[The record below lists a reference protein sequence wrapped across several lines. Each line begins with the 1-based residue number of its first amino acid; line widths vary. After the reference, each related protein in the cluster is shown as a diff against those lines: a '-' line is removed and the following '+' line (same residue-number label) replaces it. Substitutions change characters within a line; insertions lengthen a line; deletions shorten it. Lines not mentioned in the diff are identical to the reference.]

1 MTHLTIPAGTPRVSY
16 TANGSTDTFPV
27 TFPFFDTA
35 DVLVYVDEV
44 LQSSG
49 YTVTGTAA
57 DGGYQDGNVVFT
69 SYPAADAEVVLT
81 RVIAIARTADF
92 AYPSAV
98 LPIADLNTEFDKVY
112 ALLQDLS
119 RAVGRSVRLPD
130 VEDGTTA
137 LLPARATRANGY
149 QGFDANGDPTIK
161 ASVDLSGTSV
171 SAFMNDLLDSA
182 DSTAALAAL
191 NSGRVL
197 WCGTGTGS
205 ANAAVL
211 SPATAITSLETG
223 MLVMWITPASDS
235 SAPLISVNISGLGTT
250 YYVSGDGSGWGANAL
265 PASTLQLALY
275 DGTFLRKVG
284 ASAKPVFYQISLPN
298 SFGLS
303 VAGGALDPRI
313 DFDTGNDFLG
323 FTKSTNRLAWKVGG
337 TLAPLNVGAGALADD
352 TVAMS
357 QAWVKL
363 QSTTISGSPTSVA
376 FDLSTYQTRGFKSFR
391 VYYRNLA
398 PAVAAILY
406 ARFSVDAGATW
417 KSAGGDYGNAWTKWY
432 AGGGFPSVGGS
443 GAGYVQLSGTVNI
456 QAPAGHAFGVSGY
469 LEWDDVST
477 VMIAQHGARYLS
489 ATPTLDRIEG
499 QSNTTFAGPVNA
511 VQIAFVGG
519 GAFANQG
526 SVHLMGLAA

>member
-1 MTHLTIPAGTPRVSY
+1 MLIAWISS
-16 TANGSTDTFPV
+16 ASSLGSP
-27 TFPFFDTA
+27 
-35 DVLVYVDEV
+35 L
-44 LQSSG
+44 
-49 YTVTGTAA
+49 
-57 DGGYQDGNVVFT
+57 
-69 SYPAADAEVVLT
+69 
-81 RVIAIARTADF
+81 
-92 AYPSAV
+92 
-98 LPIADLNTEFDKVY
+98 
-112 ALLQDLS
+112 
-119 RAVGRSVRLPD
+119 VRL
-130 VEDGTTA
+130 
-137 LLPARATRANGY
+137 
-149 QGFDANGDPTIK
+149 
-161 ASVDLSGTSV
+161 
-171 SAFMNDLLDSA
+171 
-182 DSTAALAAL
+182 
-191 NSGRVL
+191 
-197 WCGTGTGS
+197 
-205 ANAAVL
+205 
-211 SPATAITSLETG
+211 
-223 MLVMWITPASDS
+223 
-235 SAPLISVNISGLGTT
+235 NISGLGPVVYRDQT
-250 YYVSGDGSGWGANAL
+250 GSGFAANSIA
-265 PASTLQLALY
+265 ASSFQMAVFDGTYWNKVGHSQLA
-275 DGTFLRKVG
+275 T
-284 ASAKPVFYQISLPN
+284 FYQISLPN

-313 DFDTGNDFLG
+313 DFDSGNDHLG
-323 FTKSTNRLAWKVGG
+323 FTKATNRLAWKVAN
-337 TLAPLNVGAGALADD
+337 TLAPLNVGVGVLSDD